1 MPLSAKTRG
10 VKRKRPIE
18 DDDETKLRRKLH
30 HDVREIYQVTKK
42 AKAFETRRMF
52 KKLKKARRDDPT
64 GEGAKDLE
72 QQLEALKHLDCKQI
86 ANTALTTKIKKDKK
100 LSEHPLVQ
108 SGVSAELTLN
118 TVSSVPSGTPAAKA
132 QSRLLS
138 SKLLAAEVATVL
150 EVLRNYL
157 SSASDMGE
165 MPDQK
170 GVPGS
175 AKRRKDKDQTSS
187 PVSASESDSD
197 EGHRCQDS
205 EERVATEDEG
215 WQSGTVS
222 DEPSAV
228 DGWESGSVRD
238 SNDYDKVS
246 DDVSDFGDQT
256 TSPSSAKVQTRKSVS
271 LSKSDSV
278 FLPTLSVGFA
288 RGGGSDSEFSDS
300 EANVADGVRKN
311 RRGQR
316 ARRAIWEKKYGRN
329 AHHLKKRQEI
339 TKQVGSAARGQKT
352 PRQSAMA
359 QPEHRPD
366 YDARMPK
373 QTGVVKPMSDRT
385 MRRGAS
391 TGTDPPRTRKEQ
403 RDERPLHP
411 SWEAKKKQKTIGIV
425 PSQGT
430 KIIFDP

>member
-18 DDDETKLRRKLH
+18 DDDEIKLRRKLH

-52 KKLKKARRDDPT
+52 KKLKKARLDDPT

-108 SGVSAELTLN
+108 SAVSAELTLN

-150 EVLRNYL
+150 EALRIYL
-157 SSASDMGE
+157 GSASDMGE

-170 GVPGS
+170 GIPGS
-175 AKRRKDKDQTSS
+175 AKRRKDKDQTN
-187 PVSASESDSD
+187 SD

-222 DEPSAV
+222 DELSAV

-246 DDVSDFGDQT
+246 DDVSDFGDQA
-256 TSPSSAKVQTRKSVS
+256 TSPSSTKVQTRKSVS
-271 LSKSDSV
+271 LSKGESV

-316 ARRAIWEKKYGRN
+316 ARRAIWEKKYGKN
-329 AHHLKKRQEI
+329 AHHVKKRQEI
-339 TKQVGSAARGQKT
+339 TKQVGSAARGQKSL
-352 PRQSAMA
+352 RQSVMTR
-359 QPEHRPD
+359 PEHRRD

-373 QTGVVKPMSDRT
+373 QTGVVKPMSDRP

-391 TGTDPPRTRKEQ
+391 TGTDPPRT
-403 RDERPLHP
+403 ERNSETSARCTRLGKQ
-411 SWEAKKKQKTIGIV
+411 KKKQKTIGIV